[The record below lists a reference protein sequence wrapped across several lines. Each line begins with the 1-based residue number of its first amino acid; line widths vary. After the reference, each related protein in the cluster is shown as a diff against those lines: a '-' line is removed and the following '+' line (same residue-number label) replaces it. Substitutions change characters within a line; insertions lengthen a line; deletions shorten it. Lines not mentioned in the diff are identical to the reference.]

1 MGAKKDNMP
10 RIKKLVNGRAVGV
23 CVFVWDFFPHHLQA
37 GDRGDGCGVKKN
49 GYQKSEMCF
58 RKTSI

>member
-23 CVFVWDFFPHHLQA
+23 CLFVWDFFPHHLQA
-37 GDRGDGCGVKKN
+37 GDRGDGCGVKKKGLPEEWN
-49 GYQKSEMCF
+49 VF
-58 RKTSI
+58 